1 MKSIKRKLQP
11 FTFKQYFVCSE
22 TATNS
27 AHAKYTK
34 VHSSEMAL
42 GLSNNAN
49 NKEKIFNWHL
59 TNVNVLLFETGKVC
73 IFYSDSEGFLTVE
86 LM

>member
-1 MKSIKRKLQP
+1 
-11 FTFKQYFVCSE
+11 
-22 TATNS
+22 
-27 AHAKYTK
+27 
-34 VHSSEMAL
+34 MAL

-86 LM
+86 LMWISFQLKIKNPRIGLLL